1 MNYKIFCI
9 FVLFSL
15 ATGNIVLAEN
25 QTSNSP
31 SAMVVDDVFEFN
43 PVLEGTEVINDFII
57 QNKGTAPLKILN
69 VEPD

>member
-1 MNYKIFCI
+1 MSYKAFCI

-15 ATGNIVLAEN
+15 ATGAIVLAEN
-25 QTSNSP
+25 QTSNPP
-31 SAMVVDDVFEFN
+31 SAVVVNDVFEFN

-57 QNKGTAPLKILN
+57 QNKGKTPLKILN